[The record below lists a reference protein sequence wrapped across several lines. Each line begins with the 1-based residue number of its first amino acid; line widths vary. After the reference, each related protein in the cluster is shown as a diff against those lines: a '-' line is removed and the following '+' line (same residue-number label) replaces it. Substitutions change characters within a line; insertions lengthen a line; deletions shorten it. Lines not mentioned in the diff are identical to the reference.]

1 MNYLECASKID
12 ALCSGSPLTRI
23 EYNLDEDNAV
33 SIIQTPYEFGATNW
47 FLVLLFHKN
56 RLTGIGIRSA
66 DSLRYLVSGGP
77 PDKVDPDSEI
87 EWKNH
92 FR

>member
-33 SIIQTPYEFGATNW
+33 SIIQTRTNLVQRTGFW
-47 FLVLLFHKN
+47 FYSSTK
-56 RLTGIGIRSA
+56 IA
-66 DSLRYLVSGGP
+66 
-77 PDKVDPDSEI
+77 
-87 EWKNH
+87 
-92 FR
+92 